1 MDVHSHSLS
10 GGSKYLFPLE
20 LQVRLTFNMFSDEGV
35 IHYVTVIRLQDF
47 LKLCDVI
54 VLVGTVMK
62 NKQKNFDKTLL

>member
-1 MDVHSHSLS
+1 
-10 GGSKYLFPLE
+10 
-20 LQVRLTFNMFSDEGV
+20 MFSDEGV

-62 NKQKNFDKTLL
+62 NKEKIFDKTLLWYTSEMTTGFQNEWRHFDVIISWY